1 MRPRTETPHTP
12 TEERLRAAFAAR
24 AALVT
29 HRDLRRDAPPRGR
42 SWGTRRVRGAAF
54 AALGAAA
61 AVAAAYLLVLASVG
75 PVAPAPAPP
84 ARPPGSSEP
93 PVRPTPSP
101 PPAPATP
108 SPSVAG
114 PGQGQPK
121 PVGEP

>member
-1 MRPRTETPHTP
+1 MRPHTEAPRTPA
-12 TEERLRAAFAAR
+12 EERLRAAFAAR

-54 AALGAAA
+54 AALGAAV

-84 ARPPGSSEP
+84 ARPPGSSES
-93 PVRPTPSP
+93 PVRPTPP
-101 PPAPATP
+101 PDPATP
-108 SPSVAG
+108 SPSVAR
-114 PGQGQPK
+114 PDR
-121 PVGEP
+121 GEPEPVEEP